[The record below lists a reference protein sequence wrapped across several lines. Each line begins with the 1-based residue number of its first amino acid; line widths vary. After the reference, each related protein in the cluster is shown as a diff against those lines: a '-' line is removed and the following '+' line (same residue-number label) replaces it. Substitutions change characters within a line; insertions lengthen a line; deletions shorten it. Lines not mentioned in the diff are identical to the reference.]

1 MNQARFVVLIA
12 VVGLLAT
19 TLASFGWGI
28 AKTVKFVDT
37 LLSGGW
43 RDDLTVVQL
52 LEVIDIYL
60 LAVVQL
66 IVAIGLYELF
76 VGTLDVPEWLR
87 IDSLD
92 DLKKSIIDVLIVFIG
107 VNGVERLVKTPD
119 PLDALA
125 SSGAVAV
132 LIVALTAFRFVKS
145 SG

>member
-43 RDDLTVVQL
+43 REDLTVVSL

-66 IVAIGLYELF
+66 IMSIGLYELF

-87 IDSLD
+87 VDSLD
-92 DLKKSIIDVLIVFIG
+92 DLKKAIIDVLIVFIG

-132 LIVALTAFRFVKS
+132 LIVALTAFRFVKAS
-145 SG
+145 R

>member
-92 DLKKSIIDVLIVFIG
+92 DLKKAIIDVLIVFIG

>member
-132 LIVALTAFRFVKS
+132 LIVAMTAFRFVKS